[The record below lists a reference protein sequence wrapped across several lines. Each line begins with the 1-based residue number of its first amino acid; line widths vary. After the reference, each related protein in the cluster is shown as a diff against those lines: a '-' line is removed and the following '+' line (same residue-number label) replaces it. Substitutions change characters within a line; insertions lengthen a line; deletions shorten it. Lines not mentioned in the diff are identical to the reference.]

1 MSQNIANRQQQ
12 CMDFHTSVRHLV
24 KGQSTNK
31 TQMLAKELNPACKN
45 QQTNL
50 LCSSQGLKKTHPSDP
65 SSKMPLWGGG
75 GVGGHVRAHH
85 PGHPFVQDPTM
96 PPLSPPNTLTQ
107 LEEARRRLEE
117 ASKANKQR

>member
-1 MSQNIANRQQQ
+1 MQ
-12 CMDFHTSVRHLV
+12 
-24 KGQSTNK
+24 
-31 TQMLAKELNPACKN
+31 N

-50 LCSSQGLKKTHPSDP
+50 LYSSQGLKKTHPSDS

-107 LEEARRRLEE
+107 LEEACRRLEE
-117 ASKANKQR
+117 ASKPNKQRYRFYRYSILTCILKEDSFHSMICKDKTQEVGLGMH